1 MPLSIGP
8 TIGVKGEKAFRSA
21 FQEMIAQGSRL
32 KSEMDLLT
40 ASFSKNDTAEQRLT
54 ATSSKLTQQ
63 IQTQQRT
70 ADQANQM
77 LVRSM
82 DSVDRAVKLYDAQ
95 VKKVDELTKA
105 HEEHTKELSE
115 LASAYGENDE
125 RVQKAREEWAAEE
138 AELDKA
144 NKTLGER
151 EAAVYK
157 QQATTEKWNEVL
169 VTNTTRLEQMR
180 RELVKGA
187 NYVEEFGR
195 KSEESKRNVEKHEKA
210 LEVLDSELER
220 QLSSYSKLE
229 RYLLENARN
238 RETLIKKIE
247 EEKKVVADNTKLH
260 DEAVK
265 TEEKQRKE
273 YERLVK
279 ELENAKKQYGENS
292 LEAKRL
298 NDEVDEQAKLVHQAE
313 MNTADYTKAVND
325 AVVAQR
331 ELETELKNSSGF
343 ATMGKV
349 MSDVGE
355 KMADFGN
362 MMSTYVTA
370 PLAALGTYAV
380 KSASDFEDA
389 MAKIYTIAI
398 DSTEPMEK
406 MHDELIALSNETG
419 FDLSDLG
426 EAAYQ
431 TVSASVDAADA
442 VEFLTQA
449 TKLARAGF
457 TSTEKSVDIL
467 STIMNSYG
475 KEVYDTAY
483 LSDLLIKTQNDG
495 KLVVDQLAHSIGT
508 VVPMAKNYGVGIE
521 QIAAAYATMT
531 KQGTSAEQATTFM
544 RALFTE
550 LEKKGKGVSKILE
563 DETGKSFAQLMKSG
577 WSLADVL
584 EVLYTKTDKDSEAY
598 QLLFKN
604 VRSGNAAASLAA
616 QGFGVLRSEL
626 DAMNNVAGQ
635 TEKALAVLETP
646 SLRAR
651 KAVNRLKNSA
661 EDLGETLMDIGMP
674 AFENITDKVTEL
686 TEGFVKLQPE
696 TKRVIA
702 KGIGLA
708 AAIGPVA
715 TVTGKLVGYIG
726 ALMAGTGSV
735 IPLIV
740 GLTAGFVGMYTAAEA
755 AAIEERHMREEQW
768 GLSEETK
775 QLIEDVNGLKTAHNE
790 FKVSMQSE
798 TTELLNTKAKAQE
811 LALQYDALLDSEGN
825 VKKGNEELA
834 DYLMTELAT
843 ALGINKE
850 DLQNLVSEHG
860 NLSKSIQQ
868 TIADYE
874 KEAYASIYKQELNE
888 ATERLVKSQMAEKD
902 LVEQQDQAYANL
914 RATAHEMQLAKDA
927 ITDAEA
933 KGIPVTEEM
942 YQAYDDASKN
952 WDIAKQAVDNLDGA
966 ITESRTNQQEAKKD
980 VDTYSAAL
988 KDLAGKSDETAEQ
1001 IKSDAKESETS
1012 VKNAVD
1018 NSVSKMTAAKWDAY
1032 KSGENFARGYAN
1044 GIDDYAYLSA
1054 SAASN
1059 MGANATKLLKISQH
1073 EKSPSKITRQ
1083 SGRYFGEGYALG
1095 MKDRFPMVNAMAEK
1109 MGEMA
1114 TDSLAYGSY
1123 LPEGAIGGSY
1133 SSSKTVNAPISLNV
1147 TVNGSVDDPDSFAKD
1162 IANRLTNLINRESE
1176 VFA

>member
-40 ASFSKNDTAEQRLT
+40 ASFSKNDTAEQRLS
-54 ATSSKLTQQ
+54 ATTQQ
-63 IQTQQRT
+63 LAKQYQTQERT
-70 ADQANQM
+70 VDQANQM
-77 LVRSM
+77 VVRSM
-82 DSVDRAVKLYDAQ
+82 DSIDRATKLYEAQ
-95 VKKVDELTKA
+95 KQKVEDLTKT
-105 HEEHTKELSE
+105 HEEHTQIL
-115 LASAYGENDE
+115 ENIVNNYAETEDC
-125 RVQKAREEWAAEE
+125 VKLAREEWAAEE
-138 AELDKA
+138 AELKKE
-144 NKTLGER
+144 NKTLDER

-157 QQATTEKWNEVL
+157 QQATTEKWSEVL
-169 VTNTTRLEQMR
+169 SQNTAKLEQMR
-180 RELVKGA
+180 KELVKGA
-187 NYVEEFGR
+187 DYVEEFGR
-195 KSEESKRNVEKHEKA
+195 KSEESKRSVEKHEKA

-229 RYLLENARN
+229 RYLFENARN

-247 EEKKVVADNTKLH
+247 EEKKVVSDNTKLH

-298 NDEVDEQAKLVHQAE
+298 NDEVEEQARLVHEAE
-313 MNTADYTKAVND
+313 MNTADYATAVNN

-331 ELETELKNSSGF
+331 ELEQELKNSSGF

-355 KMADFGN
+355 KMANFGE

-442 VEFLTQA
+442 IEFLTQA

-495 KLVVDQLAHSIGT
+495 KLVVDELAHSIGT

-563 DETGKSFAQLMKSG
+563 DETGKSFAKLMKSG

-768 GLSEETK
+768 GLSEDTK
-775 QLIEDVNGLKTAHNE
+775 NLITDVNGLKTAHNE
-790 FKVSMQSE
+790 FKVSMQGE
-798 TTELLNTKAKAQE
+798 TTELLNTSAKAQE

-850 DLQNLVSEHG
+850 DLQNLVAEHG

-952 WDIAKQAVDNLDGA
+952 WDIAKQAVENLDGA

-988 KDLAGKSDETAEQ
+988 KDLAGESDETAEQ

-1095 MKDRFPMVNAMAEK
+1095 MEDTMPLVNKMAEK
-1109 MGEMA
+1109 MGTMA